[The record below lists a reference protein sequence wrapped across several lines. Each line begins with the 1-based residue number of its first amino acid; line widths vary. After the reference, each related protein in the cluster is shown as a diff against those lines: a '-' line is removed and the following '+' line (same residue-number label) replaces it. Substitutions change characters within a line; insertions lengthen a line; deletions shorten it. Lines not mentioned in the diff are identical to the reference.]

1 MSASEWFKDRSNAYI
16 VEAKSSNQNIDTSFY
31 NKMKNDPK
39 LSDHLI
45 PLLSLSQDNIYVI
58 STMSTVSYG
67 LVDTYVDRRK

>member
-1 MSASEWFKDRSNAYI
+1 MI
-16 VEAKSSNQNIDTSFY
+16 T
-31 NKMKNDPK
+31 K

-67 LVDTYVDRRK
+67 LVDTYVDRKESNYNESKRKFEALDLQETANKQEEFLRFFVSY

>member
-45 PLLSLSQDNIYVI
+45 PLLYNVYMMVLKESLHFHY
-58 STMSTVSYG
+58 
-67 LVDTYVDRRK
+67 K